1 MDAFVINGGKRLRG
15 TVRVHGAKN
24 AALPQLAAALLT
36 DQPVKLSDVPDL
48 VDIRNMTKLL
58 NELGCEVEHDPAAS
72 SVTVHSTD
80 DSKCKARYDIV
91 RTMRASVCVLGPL
104 LARRGMA
111 QVSMPGGCNIGDRP
125 VDLHMRG
132 LRALGAKVYLDSG
145 YIVAELPESGRLTG
159 ARVFLGGPFG
169 STVLGTIN
177 VMSAAVLA
185 KGRTIIESAACE
197 PEVEDMANLLNA
209 MGANVTGAGTPR
221 VIVEGVDQLHGAK
234 HKVIPDRIE
243 AGTYVAAAAI
253 TNGQITIENFPT
265 DALTAVLDR
274 FEYAGVEIEPVKPA
288 SGASPSPP
296 RKRGT
301 RKKNNQGTLDDARM
315 RQTVRVASTRRLEPT
330 QVVTQPHPGFPTDLQ
345 AQIMA
350 LLCLADG
357 NSMITEKIFPD
368 RFLHVAELLR
378 MGANLVRN
386 GPTVLVSGV
395 RELIGAQ
402 VMASD
407 LRASAGLILAGLA
420 ARGTTTV
427 HRVYHVDRG
436 YERMDLSLQKLG
448 ADVERVD
455 QPAE

>member
-1 MDAFVINGGKRLRG
+1 
-15 TVRVHGAKN
+15 
-24 AALPQLAAALLT
+24 
-36 DQPVKLSDVPDL
+36 
-48 VDIRNMTKLL
+48 
-58 NELGCEVEHDPAAS
+58 
-72 SVTVHSTD
+72 
-80 DSKCKARYDIV
+80 
-91 RTMRASVCVLGPL
+91 MRASVCVLGPL

-177 VMSAAVLA
+177 VMSAASLA

-288 SGASPSPP
+288 SGASPSPT

-301 RKKNNQGTLDDARM
+301 RKKNNQGTLDDDRM
-315 RQTVRVASTRRLEPT
+315 RQTVRVASSRRLEPT
-330 QVVTQPHPGFPTDLQ
+330 QIVTQPHPGFPTDLQ